1 MRLKQSQPM
10 GKSPQK
16 NKDAAATASLKGGDI
31 MTPYYD
37 SDGYYHAEVD
47 GIEIIF
53 ESIDAYY
60 EYLDG

>member
-1 MRLKQSQPM
+1 M